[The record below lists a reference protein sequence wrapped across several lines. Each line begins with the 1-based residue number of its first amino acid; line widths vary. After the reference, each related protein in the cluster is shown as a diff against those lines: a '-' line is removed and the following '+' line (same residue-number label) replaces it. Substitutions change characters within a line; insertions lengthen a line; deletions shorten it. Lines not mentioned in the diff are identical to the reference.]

1 MKQLWNRTQNSKL
14 LSHLVVATSFVDRGI
29 GLLKKNNLEEQEG
42 LWIHRCNSIHTFF
55 MKFPIDC
62 IFLDK
67 NLVVQDLVEN
77 ISPWQVVL
85 PRWSSRSVIE
95 IKSGI
100 IKKYQLKKGDQLDVV
115 S

>member
-1 MKQLWNRTQNSKL
+1 MTELWNRTQNSKL
-14 LSHLVVATSFVDRGI
+14 LSHLVVATNFVDRGI

-85 PRWSSRSVIE
+85 PRWNSRSVIE
-95 IKSGI
+95 LKSGI
-100 IKKYQLKKGDQLDVV
+100 IKKFQLKKGDQLDVV